1 MFRVSVAGKL
11 RPLNDALFVESNPIP
26 VKWSLNQMGLMSQR
40 LQKISPT
47 NANRTSARGHRTG
60 GCGMILARLIFLSL
74 IAGLT
79 ACGGQSELECEEG
92 GVYLAA
98 EQTPRVA
105 APDDLDNLDPLR
117 EMPLPEASPQ
127 QPRPAGSTCLE
138 MPPAIIDGL

>member
-1 MFRVSVAGKL
+1 
-11 RPLNDALFVESNPIP
+11 
-26 VKWSLNQMGLMSQR
+26 
-40 LQKISPT
+40 
-47 NANRTSARGHRTG
+47 
-60 GCGMILARLIFLSL
+60 MILARLIFLSL

-98 EQTPRVA
+98 KQAPRVA

-117 EMPLPEASPQ
+117 EMPLPDASPQ